1 MGRRSRQIKGYF
13 FKKGWVY
20 LFKDCVMNKKRRFLK
35 VQAAG
40 CRQLA
45 LSTVLYEALSLYAC
59 YQKNHLRLQ
68 QQRLQ
73 QHLLQQRL
81 QQHLLQQ
88 QFVFS
93 SEFC

>member
-1 MGRRSRQIKGYF
+1 
-13 FKKGWVY
+13 
-20 LFKDCVMNKKRRFLK
+20 MNKKRIFLK

-88 QFVFS
+88 RLQQHLLQQQFVFS